1 MITFEKQNNIEVAAI
16 DVARLKHNKECLTCV
31 FIINSKNCIRA
42 KCNPLEREDKR
53 NVFFLSVYDKKIL
66 DYKAK

>member
-16 DVARLKHNKECLTCV
+16 DVPDFLLEC
-31 FIINSKNCIRA
+31 KQCIFERASIECRKA
-42 KCNPLEREDKR
+42 KCYSCEREDGR
-53 NVFFLSVYDKKIL
+53 DVFFLSVYDKRIL